1 MFLVI
6 SFLLFIF
13 IPKNLL
19 LIIVLYETKDMN
31 IILNLIVESMLFF
44 NENTLTT

>member
-44 NENTLTT
+44 NEKTLTT